1 MKLINSLV
9 YALLSMT
16 TLAILASCQDEDFGY
31 TAEDVKKGA
40 FGRNFENEYGK
51 IDPDQSWD
59 LTNYM
64 TRTAKYD
71 DEALVDY
78 LLRNGGQTRASGAYN
93 PIGSLPDNLSGIEID
108 GEGYY
113 HVQANTIK
121 WLRSFLKEG
130 KNNTS
135 LGSAFSLRAPSNKIA
150 IVPIYQGF
158 ANMDWSL
165 YIRHDGTDTKLWTES
180 ENILVSNDG
189 KDYKTDNTKSWE
201 TKGTTYGTSQ
211 TVYDHEIKAKPIVVD
226 LGSTSV
232 KEFNLFLKIDDNNG
246 QSSYANTGTEQLS
259 SMGMMLALPCP
270 LPTNLGETDGE
281 DNLAMIVGVEDS
293 DLAGSDWDM
302 NDVCF
307 LIIGL
312 PALPNRIDITRK
324 RYMCE
329 DLGNTYD
336 FDFNDIVVDVM
347 EVVTSEYDHDKNNF
361 VQKGDATQIATIK
374 HVCGTLPFQVKVGNT
389 LFNKVTDPTNE
400 TQTLADL
407 KDGVADADIV
417 NLPTTRG
424 VNWNPEFSRRISGW
438 DHNTNNIEIQVSTTT
453 NNNID
458 VLTDAFGDKNGAVEV
473 NGDEHI
479 YHITFAE
486 RGEAP
491 LIIATDPTLMWMD
504 EHTHIPEAWWK
515 EGTFKPTGSAD
526 NDTPGT
532 PGSGEGNENWADIPE
547 HLVTPDADGNVVI
560 WDAADH
566 ADAGNDE
573 EKGIF
578 EGWKGM
584 QFQTEFLDALF
595 EGYTIIEFQFGD
607 GNTAQTFRLCK
618 VTNNWETVIA
628 TPTISGGKA
637 TYTFSASALTD
648 YNLGVAILNIGDSGK
663 KMVVSKVVM
672 KMPQS
677 YTLTVNNGDYGTVT
691 VNPAANSDGKYTE
704 GTQVTL
710 TVTPTEGWYFDQWS
724 DGNKANPRKVTISSD
739 LELTPSYIDN
749 DPFEAGNVTLHG
761 THTFDN
767 GWTSFD
773 IAKNDLNLHQGDVIV
788 FRVTSFSADAK
799 IEFFNLD
806 WQSKRDV
813 TPDGGING
821 SFLVEITE
829 AMYNDYKEGLKIQGH
844 NVALESVTKRCD
856 HADPDPETPEDNDP
870 KGDAIT
876 GTTIARGSIDL
887 YDGNAVTIGE
897 WDKNVTLA
905 ASKFNDAKVGDVIIV
920 HTSGLYTNSE
930 AGLRENTNN
939 WPAIA
944 DGREYFS
951 IDGDYELTI
960 DQTILNKIQASGLI
974 ITGKYYTIE
983 DITLRTTSGSGE
995 EPEQPG
1001 TEPTIEELSLDNLGT
1016 GWGSTY
1022 NSSTH
1027 TITFNEGAWQGRG
1040 WWFGSKDCRNYNSVV
1055 IEFDVALPCQGLVV
1069 VEYDSGEA
1077 SKQAENA
1084 GSTSIKCSLSS
1095 NKTSVKQIYIQN
1107 AADNVSFVLKRAYL
1121 TSE

>member
-189 KDYKTDNTKSWE
+189 KDYKTDDTKSWE

-270 LPTNLGETDGE
+270 LPTNLGETDGK

-400 TQTLADL
+400 EKTLTDL
-407 KDGVADADIV
+407 RKDVDPAKIV
-417 NLPTTRG
+417 NLPTRS
-424 VNWNPEFSRRISGW
+424 VNWNPDFSMRVEGW
-438 DHNTNNIEIQVSTTT
+438 NHNTNNVEVFVAVNS
-453 NNNID
+453 NSKSLD
-458 VLTDAFGDKNGAVEV
+458 VYTDAFGNKDGEV
-473 NGDEHI
+473 TEDGENHI
-479 YHITFAE
+479 YHITFPSE
-486 RGEAP
+486 PGDAP
-491 LIIATDPTLMWMD
+491 LIIATDPTLMWME
-504 EHTHIPEAWWK
+504 EHTHIPAAWWK
-515 EGTFKPTGSAD
+515 EGTFKPTGSED
-526 NDTPGT
+526 NDTP
-532 PGSGEGNENWADIPE
+532 ADGGHSDSHEWETIPD
-547 HLVTPDADGNVVI
+547 HLVTLDDDGNAVI
-560 WDAADH
+560 W
-566 ADAGNDE
+566 
-573 EKGIF
+573 
-578 EGWKGM
+578 EGPETFNNYNGL
-584 QFQTEFLDALF
+584 QLQTSFLDAVF
-595 EGYTIIEFQFGD
+595 EGYTILEVQFANESGDLFFKKVGPSGWEDYFVGKDVRLHYSDHKFVYSLTPDQIADLVLGIVIEECWNGE
-607 GNTAQTFRLCK
+607 L
-618 VTNNWETVIA
+618 
-628 TPTISGGKA
+628 TI
-637 TYTFSASALTD
+637 
-648 YNLGVAILNIGDSGK
+648 N
-663 KMVVSKVVM
+663 KVVM

-677 YTLTVNNGDYGTVT
+677 YTLTVYNGDHGTVT
-691 VNPAANSDGKYTE
+691 VNPAANSEGKYTE

-710 TVTPTEGWYFDQWS
+710 TVTPDEDWYFDKWS

-749 DPFEAGNVTLHG
+749 DPFEAGNVTLHD

-799 IEFFNLD
+799 IEFFNLN

-813 TPDGGING
+813 TPAGGING

>member
-1 MKLINSLV
+1 MKLIKSLV

-78 LLRNGGQTRASGAYN
+78 LLRNGGQTRADGYYN
-93 PIGSLPDNLSGIEID
+93 PGGSQPLPQNLTGIELD
-108 GEGYY
+108 DEYYY
-113 HVQANTIK
+113 HVQPNTIK
-121 WLRSFLKEG
+121 WLRNFLKEG

-135 LGSAFSLRAPSNKIA
+135 LGSAFSLRSPNNKIA
-150 IVPIYQGF
+150 IIPIYQGF

-165 YIRHDGTDTKLWTES
+165 WIRHNGSDTKLWSES
-180 ENILVSNDG
+180 ENIKVSNDG
-189 KDYKTDNTKSWE
+189 ENTWVD
-201 TKGTTYGTSQ
+201 KGTTYGTSQ
-211 TVYDHEIKAKPIVVD
+211 TVYDHAIKSKPIIVD
-226 LGSTSV
+226 LGNSSV

-246 QSSYANTGTEQLS
+246 QDGYAATGTVQLS

-270 LPTNLGETDGE
+270 IPDNLGTTNVSGTDKQ
-281 DNLAMIVGVEDS
+281 NLAMIVGAEDS

-307 LIIGL
+307 LIVGF
-312 PALPNRIDITRK
+312 PELPNRIDITRK

-347 EVVTSEYDHDKNNF
+347 EVITSKYEASSNLFKPADNP
-361 VQKGDATQIATIK
+361 TQIATIK

-389 LFNKVTDPTNE
+389 TFNTVTDPTNE
-400 TQTLADL
+400 TQTLNDL
-407 KDGVADADIV
+407 KRDVDPSKIV
-417 NLPTTRG
+417 NLSTRG
-424 VNWNPEFSRRISGW
+424 VNWNPEFSMRVEGW
-438 DHNTNNIEIQVSTTT
+438 DHNENNVEVLVAVNS
-453 NNNID
+453 NSESLD
-458 VLTDAFGDKNGAVEV
+458 VFADAFGKKDGQVTED
-473 NGDEHI
+473 GDNHI
-479 YHITFAE
+479 YHITFPTE
-486 RGEAP
+486 PGDAP

-710 TVTPTEGWYFDQWS
+710 TVTPDEDWYFDQWS
-724 DGNKANPRKVTISSD
+724 DGNKSNPRKVTISSD
-739 LELTPSYIDN
+739 LELTPSYIDK

-773 IAKNDLNLHQGDVIV
+773 IAKIDLNLHQGDVIV

-856 HADPDPETPEDNDP
+856 HADPDPETPEEPENTQIDVTLGQSYEYVVSSWDNAAKISASQLSGIEVGDKLVITLKDVNNGAQMQVSEMSGNWSNKIVDCYDLNGSTSKEIEVTNDNINAIKNGIAIQGHDFTLVKVELVEKTGEDPEQPDVDPDTDQPVTLWTGNTTLNWNTDVNIQYSEVAKYVGKTLYVTYELVDAEYHSIRIINQDWSWDP
-870 KGDAIT
+870 KDDSNWNWSPTESGSINKEISQELINNLKNKNLAIT
-876 GTTIARGSIDL
+876 GNGCK
-887 YDGNAVTIGE
+887 VTKIE
-897 WDKNVTLA
+897 
-905 ASKFNDAKVGDVIIV
+905 AK
-920 HTSGLYTNSE
+920 
-930 AGLRENTNN
+930 
-939 WPAIA
+939 
-944 DGREYFS
+944 
-951 IDGDYELTI
+951 
-960 DQTILNKIQASGLI
+960 
-974 ITGKYYTIE
+974 
-983 DITLRTTSGSGE
+983 
-995 EPEQPG
+995 
-1001 TEPTIEELSLDNLGT
+1001 
-1016 GWGSTY
+1016 
-1022 NSSTH
+1022 
-1027 TITFNEGAWQGRG
+1027 
-1040 WWFGSKDCRNYNSVV
+1040 
-1055 IEFDVALPCQGLVV
+1055 
-1069 VEYDSGEA
+1069 
-1077 SKQAENA
+1077 
-1084 GSTSIKCSLSS
+1084 
-1095 NKTSVKQIYIQN
+1095 
-1107 AADNVSFVLKRAYL
+1107 
-1121 TSE
+1121 

>member
-1 MKLINSLV
+1 MKLIKSLV

-189 KDYKTDNTKSWE
+189 KDYKTDDTKSWE

-677 YTLTVNNGDYGTVT
+677 YTLTVYNGDHGTVT

-710 TVTPTEGWYFDQWS
+710 TVTPDEDWYFDQWS
-724 DGNKANPRKVTISSD
+724 DGNKSNPRKVTISSN
-739 LELTPSYIDN
+739 LELTAQYTDQAPDHLWEGNENVN
-749 DPFEAGNVTLHG
+749 DWGPQHQITLVLKKHIFEVGDKLVFNVTEQGEGMQLILG
-761 THTFDN
+761 GDWDNMVKPTFNNGAYELTLTDALIKRFADN
-767 GWTSFD
+767 NYKFVLQGKGYELTS
-773 IAKNDLNLHQGDVIV
+773 IDLVKG
-788 FRVTSFSADAK
+788 
-799 IEFFNLD
+799 
-806 WQSKRDV
+806 
-813 TPDGGING
+813 
-821 SFLVEITE
+821 
-829 AMYNDYKEGLKIQGH
+829 EG
-844 NVALESVTKRCD
+844 NTDEPT
-856 HADPDPETPEDNDP
+856 DPGTPEDNDP

-920 HTSGLYTNSE
+920 HTSGLYENSQ
-930 AGLRENTNN
+930 AGLRENTSN

-944 DGREYFS
+944 DGQEYFN
-951 IDGDYELTI
+951 INGDYELTI
-960 DQTILNKIQASGLI
+960 DQTILTKIQSSGLI

-983 DITLRTTSGSGE
+983 DVTLRTTSGG
-995 EPEQPG
+995 G
-1001 TEPTIEELSLDNLGT
+1001 DEPTIEELSLDNLST
-1016 GWGSTY
+1016 RWGSTY
-1022 NSSTH
+1022 NASTH
-1027 TITFNEGAWQGRG
+1027 TITFNEGTGKGCG
-1040 WWFGSKDCRNYNSVV
+1040 WWLDDKDCSKYNSIVV
-1055 IEFDVALPCQGLVV
+1055 EFDAALPCQGQVV

-1084 GSTSIKCSLSS
+1084 GSTSIKCSLGS

-1107 AADNVSFVLKRAYL
+1107 AEDNVSFVLKRAYL